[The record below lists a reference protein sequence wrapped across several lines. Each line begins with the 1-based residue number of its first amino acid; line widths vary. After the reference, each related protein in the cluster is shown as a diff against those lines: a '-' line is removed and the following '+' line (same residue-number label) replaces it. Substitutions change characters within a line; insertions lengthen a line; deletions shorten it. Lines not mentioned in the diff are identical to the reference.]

1 MYSSEAQFAYEQ
13 AHEDV
18 HRSARECPVM
28 SSWVC
33 SASRVRE
40 QATWNIKTQQMA
52 LRAKIR
58 NTGFVRHRWVMK
70 LVEYNFSEC
79 ELVTACRSRQSSVI
93 ELDEIW
99 RLSSEPLPWQ
109 VGSGRSNVSFRDF
122 FGFFSE
128 VFGICSEFFRIK
140 PLLSHP
146 DYRIYQ
152 TSVFGI
158 FSDFFRKFS
167 ESQNRRV
174 RPTKSNV
181 DN

>member
-1 MYSSEAQFAYEQ
+1 
-13 AHEDV
+13 
-18 HRSARECPVM
+18 
-28 SSWVC
+28 
-33 SASRVRE
+33 
-40 QATWNIKTQQMA
+40 
-52 LRAKIR
+52 
-58 NTGFVRHRWVMK
+58 
-70 LVEYNFSEC
+70 
-79 ELVTACRSRQSSVI
+79 VTACRSRQSSVI

-174 RPTKSNV
+174 ISITTSTCIFEKSCV
-181 DN
+181 KRVFSCLRASRVATTAPIAPVREYIL

>member
-52 LRAKIR
+52 LRAKLR
-58 NTGFVRHRWVMK
+58 TTGFVRHRWVMK

-93 ELDEIW
+93 ELDERW

-128 VFGICSEFFRIK
+128 VFGIAKSASYNNISYNISYY
-140 PLLSHP
+140 LH
-146 DYRIYQ
+146 
-152 TSVFGI
+152 V
-158 FSDFFRKFS
+158 
-167 ESQNRRV
+167 
-174 RPTKSNV
+174 KSNEKELRYKRHRV
-181 DN
+181 